1 MAITNDRVI
10 GDVRTELASD
20 PRLPY
25 SGEIA
30 VESFGDTVTL
40 RGTVGSF
47 AQRRAAVA
55 DARRARGVVDVYD
68 ELDVRILDRDRRE
81 DAEIRGAA
89 LQRLSWDSEV
99 PGDYLDVHVT
109 DGWVTL
115 KGDVDFQFQSDLAF
129 DDVSRLHGVTGVT
142 NEIKVVER
150 L

>member
-10 GDVRTELASD
+10 DDVRTELASD

-55 DARRARGVVDVYD
+55 DARRTRGVVDVYD

-89 LQRLSWDSEV
+89 LQRLSWDSEI
-99 PGDYLDVHVT
+99 PGDYLDVHV
-109 DGWVTL
+109 DEGWLTL

-129 DDVSRLHGVTGVT
+129 DDVSRLHGLTGVT